1 MNDLI
6 NNSPA
11 FSLSKVNL
19 TSLFKMICRIQE
31 GKSANYYTS
40 DHIKIVKLYAERL
53 MEAKYCSE
61 AISSIVPVCQVI
73 SKGFIAALLFRH
85 LSGKYANR
93 LVGMASTPEDLAH
106 SFREILAG
114 KTRNIGD
121 FAPNTLPIGDNLMNW
136 GDFRKLCEQNMPDCP
151 W

>member
-1 MNDLI
+1 
-6 NNSPA
+6 
-11 FSLSKVNL
+11 
-19 TSLFKMICRIQE
+19 
-31 GKSANYYTS
+31 
-40 DHIKIVKLYAERL
+40 